1 MTDRIWI
8 AAVALLM
15 AALPLSAQNGAYNG
29 YSPYSVYGVGD
40 LHAAGTAYNASMGG
54 VGIAT
59 RNKRFVNTMNPASA
73 TARDSL
79 SFMADFGLSGK
90 FSLFQEGDLKGAKTL
105 FNINNFVISFPM
117 WRHTAFMVGIQP
129 FSDTGFSMSY
139 IDKITTGDQSIGYTG
154 NRAYGAYG
162 DGGLN
167 QFFAGASALLWNRLS
182 IGAQYNL
189 YFGTISKYSMS
200 QFSDASYRSQTLG
213 DTLQVRAHTAKFGL
227 QYEQPIGTGKFSL
240 VTDGDLK
247 GTKTLFNINDF
258 VISFPM
264 WRRTAFM
271 VGIQPFSDTGFSMS
285 YIDKITSGEQS
296 IGYTGNRAYGAAG
309 DGGLNQFF
317 AGASALLWNRLSV
330 GVQYNLYFGTISKY
344 SQSQFSDASYRTQT
358 LGDTLQVRAHTA
370 KFGLQYEQPVGTGK
384 LVVGATYRL
393 KARATGHAIEYSNV
407 AELDLGSH
415 ELEKDNIW
423 LGDEIGAGLAY
434 NQGDKWSFEVDYL
447 RSDWSHSNFDA
458 VRGFRNNGV
467 HSFSTSVAQ
476 SVKAGFEITPNR
488 NDIRYYLRRC
498 TYRLGAYMD
507 QSYYQ
512 VDGKNLMSAGIT
524 LGMTLPVFQGY
535 NGMTF
540 ALDLGQRGFGSGFVK
555 ENYLGFH
562 VGFNIFDIWF
572 RKPQY
577 Q

>member
-8 AAVALLM
+8 AVAAFLL
-15 AALPLSAQNGAYNG
+15 AALPLCAQNGAHNG
-29 YSPYSVYGVGD
+29 FSPYSVYGVGD
-40 LHAAGTAYNASMGG
+40 LHAAGTAFNASMGG

-59 RNKRFVNTMNPASA
+59 RNKRFVNTMNPASV

-90 FSLFQEGDLKGAKTL
+90 FSLFTEGDMKGTKTL
-105 FNINNFVISFPM
+105 FNINDFVISFPL
-117 WRHTAFMVGIQP
+117 WRRTAFMVGIQP

-139 IDKITTGDQSIGYTG
+139 VDKITSGEQSIGYTG

-227 QYEQPIGTGKFSL
+227 QYEQP
-240 VTDGDLK
+240 V
-247 GTKTLFNINDF
+247 
-258 VISFPM
+258 
-264 WRRTAFM
+264 
-271 VGIQPFSDTGFSMS
+271 
-285 YIDKITSGEQS
+285 
-296 IGYTGNRAYGAAG
+296 
-309 DGGLNQFF
+309 
-317 AGASALLWNRLSV
+317 GASGRLV
-330 GVQYNLYFGTISKY
+330 
-344 SQSQFSDASYRTQT
+344 A
-358 LGDTLQVRAHTA
+358 
-370 KFGLQYEQPVGTGK
+370 
-384 LVVGATYRL
+384 GATYRL
-393 KARATGHAIEYSNV
+393 KAKVTGHAIEYSNV

-415 ELEKDNIW
+415 ELDKDKIS
-423 LGDEIGAGLAY
+423 LGDEIGVGLAY
-434 NQGDKWSFEVDYL
+434 RQGEKWSLEFDYL
-447 RSDWSHSNFDA
+447 RGDWTGSNFDA

-467 HSFSTSVAQ
+467 HSFSTSTTQ
-476 SVKAGFEITPNR
+476 SFKAGFEITPNR
-488 NDIRYYLRRC
+488 NDIRYFLKRC

-507 QSYYQ
+507 QSYYR
-512 VDGKNLMSAGIT
+512 VDGQPVTAAGIT
-524 LGMTLPVFQGY
+524 LGMTVPVFQGY
-535 NGMTF
+535 NGITF
-540 ALDLGQRGFGSGFVK
+540 ALDLGQRGFGTGFVK

>member
-1 MTDRIWI
+1 MSRKTTGRIWI
-8 AAVALLM
+8 AVAALLLT
-15 AALPLSAQNGAYNG
+15 LPLSAQNGTYNG
-29 YSPYSVYGVGD
+29 FSPYSVYGVGD

-90 FSLFQEGDLKGAKTL
+90 FSLFSQDDLKGTKTL
-105 FNINNFVISFPM
+105 FNINNFVLSFPM

-129 FSDTGFSMSY
+129 FSDTGFSMAY
-139 IDKITTGDQSIGYTG
+139 MDKITSGDQSIGYTG

-182 IGAQYNL
+182 VGAQYNL

-200 QFSDASYRSQTLG
+200 QFTDASYRSQTLG

-227 QYEQPIGTGKFSL
+227 QYEQPIGTGK
-240 VTDGDLK
+240 
-247 GTKTLFNINDF
+247 
-258 VISFPM
+258 
-264 WRRTAFM
+264 
-271 VGIQPFSDTGFSMS
+271 
-285 YIDKITSGEQS
+285 
-296 IGYTGNRAYGAAG
+296 
-309 DGGLNQFF
+309 
-317 AGASALLWNRLSV
+317 
-330 GVQYNLYFGTISKY
+330 
-344 SQSQFSDASYRTQT
+344 
-358 LGDTLQVRAHTA
+358 
-370 KFGLQYEQPVGTGK
+370 

-393 KARATGHAIEYSNV
+393 KAKVSGHAIEYSNV
-407 AELDLGSH
+407 SELDLGSH
-415 ELEKDNIW
+415 ELEKDKVQ
-423 LGDEIGAGLAY
+423 LGDELGVGLAF
-434 NQGDKWSFEVDYL
+434 NRGDKWSVEFDYL
-447 RSDWSHSNFDA
+447 RGDWTGSNFDA

-467 HSFSTSVAQ
+467 YSFTTSKTQ
-476 SVKAGFEITPNR
+476 SFKAGFEITPNR
-488 NDIRYYLRRC
+488 NDIRYFMRRC
-498 TYRLGAYMD
+498 TYRVGAYMD

-512 VDGKNLMSAGIT
+512 VDGHNITSAGIT
-524 LGMTLPVFQGY
+524 LGMTVPVFQGY
-535 NGMTF
+535 NGITF
-540 ALDLGQRGFGSGFVK
+540 AIDLGQRGFGSAFVK

>member
-8 AAVALLM
+8 AVAALLL
-15 AALPLSAQNGAYNG
+15 AALPLSAQNGTYNG
-29 YSPYSVYGVGD
+29 FSPYSVYGIGD
-40 LHAAGTAYNASMGG
+40 LHAAGTAFNASMGG

-90 FSLFQEGDLKGAKTL
+90 FSVFSEGDLKGKKTL
-105 FNINNFVISFPM
+105 FNINDFVISFPM

-139 IDKITTGDQSIGYTG
+139 ADKITTGDQSIGYTG

-162 DGGLN
+162 DGGLH
-167 QFFAGASALLWNRLS
+167 QFFAAASATLWNRLS
-182 IGAQYNL
+182 VGAQYNL

-200 QFSDASYRSQTLG
+200 QFTDASYRSQTLG

-227 QYEQPIGTGKFSL
+227 QYEQPIGTGK
-240 VTDGDLK
+240 
-247 GTKTLFNINDF
+247 
-258 VISFPM
+258 
-264 WRRTAFM
+264 
-271 VGIQPFSDTGFSMS
+271 
-285 YIDKITSGEQS
+285 
-296 IGYTGNRAYGAAG
+296 
-309 DGGLNQFF
+309 
-317 AGASALLWNRLSV
+317 
-330 GVQYNLYFGTISKY
+330 
-344 SQSQFSDASYRTQT
+344 
-358 LGDTLQVRAHTA
+358 
-370 KFGLQYEQPVGTGK
+370 

-393 KARATGHAIEYSNV
+393 KAKVSGHAVEYSNIS
-407 AELDLGSH
+407 ELDLGRH
-415 ELEKDNIW
+415 ELDKDNIT
-423 LGDEIGAGLAY
+423 LGDELGVGLSYA
-434 NQGDKWSFEVDYL
+434 QGDKWSMEFDYI
-447 RSDWSHSNFDA
+447 RGDWTDSNFDA

-467 HSFSTSVAQ
+467 YSFTTSKSQ
-476 SVKAGFEITPNR
+476 SFRAGFELTPNR

-498 TYRLGAYMD
+498 TYRVGAYMD
-507 QSYYQ
+507 QSYYK
-512 VDGKNLMSAGIT
+512 VDGNNITSAGIT
-524 LGMTLPVFQGY
+524 LGMTVPVYQGY
-535 NGMTF
+535 NGITF
-540 ALDLGQRGFGSGFVK
+540 AIDLGQRGFGNAFVK

>member
-8 AAVALLM
+8 AVASLLL
-15 AALPLSAQNGAYNG
+15 ALPLSAQNGAYNG
-29 YSPYSVYGVGD
+29 YSPYSVYGIGD

-59 RNKRFVNTMNPASA
+59 RNKRFINTMNPASI

-90 FSLFQEGDLKGAKTL
+90 FSLFTQDDLKGTKTL
-105 FNINNFVISFPM
+105 FNINDFVISFPM
-117 WRHTAFMVGIQP
+117 WRRTAFMVGIQP
-129 FSDTGFSMSY
+129 FSDTGFSMAY
-139 IDKITTGDQSIGYTG
+139 TDKITSGDQSIGYTG

-189 YFGTISKYSMS
+189 FFGTISKYSIS
-200 QFSDASYRSQTLG
+200 QFSDASYRGQTMG

-227 QYEQPIGTGKFSL
+227 QYEQPIGTGK
-240 VTDGDLK
+240 
-247 GTKTLFNINDF
+247 
-258 VISFPM
+258 
-264 WRRTAFM
+264 
-271 VGIQPFSDTGFSMS
+271 
-285 YIDKITSGEQS
+285 
-296 IGYTGNRAYGAAG
+296 
-309 DGGLNQFF
+309 
-317 AGASALLWNRLSV
+317 
-330 GVQYNLYFGTISKY
+330 
-344 SQSQFSDASYRTQT
+344 
-358 LGDTLQVRAHTA
+358 
-370 KFGLQYEQPVGTGK
+370 

-393 KARATGHAIEYSNV
+393 KAKVSGHAVEYSNIS
-407 AELDLGSH
+407 ELDLGRH
-415 ELEKDNIW
+415 ELDKDNIT
-423 LGDEIGAGLAY
+423 LGDELGVGLSYA
-434 NQGDKWSFEVDYL
+434 QGDKWSMEFDYI
-447 RSDWSHSNFDA
+447 RGDWTDSNFDA

-467 HSFSTSVAQ
+467 YSFATSKSQ
-476 SVKAGFEITPNR
+476 SFRAGFELTPNR

-498 TYRLGAYMD
+498 TYRVGAYMD

-512 VDGKNLMSAGIT
+512 VDGNNITSAGIT
-524 LGMTLPVFQGY
+524 LGMTVPVYQGY
-535 NGMTF
+535 NGITF
-540 ALDLGQRGFGSGFVK
+540 AIDLGQRGFGNAFVK

>member
-8 AAVALLM
+8 AVASLLL
-15 AALPLSAQNGAYNG
+15 ALPLSAQNGAYNG
-29 YSPYSVYGVGD
+29 YSPYSVYGIGD

-59 RNKRFVNTMNPASA
+59 RNKRFINTMNPASI

-90 FSLFQEGDLKGAKTL
+90 FSLFTQDDLKGTKTL
-105 FNINNFVISFPM
+105 FNINDFVISFPM
-117 WRHTAFMVGIQP
+117 WRRTAFMVGIQP
-129 FSDTGFSMSY
+129 FSDTGFSMAY
-139 IDKITTGDQSIGYTG
+139 TDKITSGDQSIGYTG

-189 YFGTISKYSMS
+189 FFGTISKYSIS
-200 QFSDASYRSQTLG
+200 QFSDASYRGQTMG

-227 QYEQPIGTGKFSL
+227 QYEQPIGTGK
-240 VTDGDLK
+240 
-247 GTKTLFNINDF
+247 
-258 VISFPM
+258 
-264 WRRTAFM
+264 
-271 VGIQPFSDTGFSMS
+271 
-285 YIDKITSGEQS
+285 
-296 IGYTGNRAYGAAG
+296 
-309 DGGLNQFF
+309 
-317 AGASALLWNRLSV
+317 
-330 GVQYNLYFGTISKY
+330 
-344 SQSQFSDASYRTQT
+344 
-358 LGDTLQVRAHTA
+358 
-370 KFGLQYEQPVGTGK
+370 

-393 KARATGHAIEYSNV
+393 KAKVSGHAVEYSNIS
-407 AELDLGSH
+407 ELDLGRH
-415 ELEKDNIW
+415 ELDKDNIT
-423 LGDEIGAGLAY
+423 LGDELGVGLSYA
-434 NQGDKWSFEVDYL
+434 QGDKWSMEFDYI
-447 RSDWSHSNFDA
+447 RGDWTDSNFDA

-467 HSFSTSVAQ
+467 YSFSTSKSQ
-476 SVKAGFEITPNR
+476 SFRAGFELTPNR

-498 TYRLGAYMD
+498 TYRVGAYMD

-512 VDGKNLMSAGIT
+512 VDGNNITSAGIT
-524 LGMTLPVFQGY
+524 LGMTVPVYQGY
-535 NGMTF
+535 NGITF
-540 ALDLGQRGFGSGFVK
+540 AIDLGQRGFGNAFVK

>member
-1 MTDRIWI
+1 MIDRIWI
-8 AAVALLM
+8 AAALLV

-29 YSPYSVYGVGD
+29 YSPYSVYGIGD

-59 RNKRFVNTMNPASA
+59 RNRRFVNTMNPASS

-79 SFMADFGLSGK
+79 SFMADFGVSGK
-90 FSLFQEGDLKGAKTL
+90 LSLFTEGDLKGTKTL
-105 FNINNFVISFPM
+105 FNINDFVISFPM
-117 WRHTAFMVGIQP
+117 WRHTAAMIGIQP

-139 IDKITTGDQSIGYTG
+139 IDKITSGDQSIGYTG

-167 QFFAGASALLWNRLS
+167 QFFIGASAMFWKRLS

-189 YFGTISKYSMS
+189 LFGTISKYSMS

-227 QYEQPIGTGKFSL
+227 QYEQPIGTGK
-240 VTDGDLK
+240 
-247 GTKTLFNINDF
+247 
-258 VISFPM
+258 
-264 WRRTAFM
+264 
-271 VGIQPFSDTGFSMS
+271 
-285 YIDKITSGEQS
+285 
-296 IGYTGNRAYGAAG
+296 
-309 DGGLNQFF
+309 
-317 AGASALLWNRLSV
+317 
-330 GVQYNLYFGTISKY
+330 
-344 SQSQFSDASYRTQT
+344 
-358 LGDTLQVRAHTA
+358 
-370 KFGLQYEQPVGTGK
+370 

-393 KARATGHAIEYSNV
+393 KAKVSGHAVEYSNIS
-407 AELDLGSH
+407 ELDLGRH
-415 ELEKDNIW
+415 ELDKDNIT
-423 LGDEIGAGLAY
+423 LGDELGVGLSYA
-434 NQGDKWSFEVDYL
+434 QGDKWSMEFDYI
-447 RSDWSHSNFDA
+447 RGDWTDSNFDA

-467 HSFSTSVAQ
+467 YSFTTSKSQ
-476 SVKAGFEITPNR
+476 SFRAGFELTPNR

-498 TYRLGAYMD
+498 TYRVGAYMD
-507 QSYYQ
+507 QSYYK
-512 VDGKNLMSAGIT
+512 VDGNNITSAGIT
-524 LGMTLPVFQGY
+524 LGMTVPVYQGY
-535 NGMTF
+535 NGITF
-540 ALDLGQRGFGSGFVK
+540 AIDLGQRGFGNAFVK

>member
-8 AAVALLM
+8 AVASLLL
-15 AALPLSAQNGAYNG
+15 ALPLSAQNGAYNG
-29 YSPYSVYGVGD
+29 YSPYSVYGIGD

-59 RNKRFVNTMNPASA
+59 RNKRFINTMNPASI

-90 FSLFQEGDLKGAKTL
+90 FSLFTQDDLKGTKTL
-105 FNINNFVISFPM
+105 FNINDFVISFPM
-117 WRHTAFMVGIQP
+117 WRRTAFMVGIQP
-129 FSDTGFSMSY
+129 FSDTGFSMAY
-139 IDKITTGDQSIGYTG
+139 TDKITSGDQSIGYTG

-189 YFGTISKYSMS
+189 FFGTISKYSIS
-200 QFSDASYRSQTLG
+200 QFSDASYRGQTMG

-227 QYEQPIGTGKFSL
+227 QYEQPIGTGK
-240 VTDGDLK
+240 
-247 GTKTLFNINDF
+247 
-258 VISFPM
+258 
-264 WRRTAFM
+264 
-271 VGIQPFSDTGFSMS
+271 
-285 YIDKITSGEQS
+285 
-296 IGYTGNRAYGAAG
+296 
-309 DGGLNQFF
+309 
-317 AGASALLWNRLSV
+317 
-330 GVQYNLYFGTISKY
+330 
-344 SQSQFSDASYRTQT
+344 
-358 LGDTLQVRAHTA
+358 
-370 KFGLQYEQPVGTGK
+370 

-393 KARATGHAIEYSNV
+393 KAKVSGHAVEYSNIS
-407 AELDLGSH
+407 ELDLGRH
-415 ELEKDNIW
+415 ELDKDNIT
-423 LGDEIGAGLAY
+423 LGDELGVGLSYA
-434 NQGDKWSFEVDYL
+434 QGDKWSMEFDYI
-447 RSDWSHSNFDA
+447 RGDWTDSNFDA

-467 HSFSTSVAQ
+467 YSFTTSKSQ
-476 SVKAGFEITPNR
+476 SFRAGFELTPNR

-498 TYRLGAYMD
+498 TYRVGAYMD

-512 VDGKNLMSAGIT
+512 VDGNNITSAGIT
-524 LGMTLPVFQGY
+524 LGMTVPVYQGY
-535 NGMTF
+535 NGITF
-540 ALDLGQRGFGSGFVK
+540 AIDLGQRGFGNAFVK

>member
-8 AAVALLM
+8 AVAAFVL

-29 YSPYSVYGVGD
+29 FSPYSVYGIGD
-40 LHAAGTAYNASMGG
+40 LHAAGTAFNASMGG

-90 FSLFQEGDLKGAKTL
+90 FSVFSEGDLKSTKTL
-105 FNINNFVISFPM
+105 FNINDFVISFPM

-139 IDKITTGDQSIGYTG
+139 ADKITSGDQSIGYTG

-167 QFFAGASALLWNRLS
+167 QFFAGASATLWNRLS

-189 YFGTISKYSMS
+189 YFGTISKYSLS

-227 QYEQPIGTGKFSL
+227 QYEQPVGTGKF
-240 VTDGDLK
+240 
-247 GTKTLFNINDF
+247 
-258 VISFPM
+258 
-264 WRRTAFM
+264 
-271 VGIQPFSDTGFSMS
+271 
-285 YIDKITSGEQS
+285 
-296 IGYTGNRAYGAAG
+296 
-309 DGGLNQFF
+309 
-317 AGASALLWNRLSV
+317 
-330 GVQYNLYFGTISKY
+330 
-344 SQSQFSDASYRTQT
+344 
-358 LGDTLQVRAHTA
+358 
-370 KFGLQYEQPVGTGK
+370 
-384 LVVGATYRL
+384 VVGATYRL
-393 KARATGHAIEYSNV
+393 KARVTGHAVEYSNV
-407 AELDLGSH
+407 AELDLGDH
-415 ELEKDNIW
+415 ELKNDNIS
-423 LGDEIGAGLAY
+423 LGDEIGVGLGY
-434 NQGDKWSFEVDYL
+434 TQGDKWSVEVDYL
-447 RSDWSHSNFDA
+447 RGDWTGSNFDQ

-467 HSFSTSVAQ
+467 YAFTTGTMQ

-488 NDIRYYLRRC
+488 NDIRYFLRRC
-498 TYRLGAYMD
+498 TYRVGGYFD

-512 VDGKNLMSAGIT
+512 VDGKNILSAGIT
-524 LGMTLPVFQGY
+524 LGMTVPVFQGY
-535 NGMTF
+535 NGITF
-540 ALDLGQRGFGSGFVK
+540 AIDLGQRGFGTGFVK

>member
-8 AAVALLM
+8 AVASLLL
-15 AALPLSAQNGAYNG
+15 ALPLSAQNGAYNG
-29 YSPYSVYGVGD
+29 YSPYSVYGIGD

-59 RNKRFVNTMNPASA
+59 RNKRFINTMNPASI

-90 FSLFQEGDLKGAKTL
+90 FSLFTQDDLKGTKTL
-105 FNINNFVISFPM
+105 FNINDFVISFPM
-117 WRHTAFMVGIQP
+117 WRRTAFMVGIQP
-129 FSDTGFSMSY
+129 FSDTGFSMAY
-139 IDKITTGDQSIGYTG
+139 TDKITSGDQSIGYTG

-189 YFGTISKYSMS
+189 FFGTISKYSIS
-200 QFSDASYRSQTLG
+200 QFSDASYRGQTMG

-227 QYEQPIGTGKFSL
+227 QYEQPIGTGK
-240 VTDGDLK
+240 
-247 GTKTLFNINDF
+247 
-258 VISFPM
+258 
-264 WRRTAFM
+264 
-271 VGIQPFSDTGFSMS
+271 
-285 YIDKITSGEQS
+285 
-296 IGYTGNRAYGAAG
+296 
-309 DGGLNQFF
+309 
-317 AGASALLWNRLSV
+317 
-330 GVQYNLYFGTISKY
+330 
-344 SQSQFSDASYRTQT
+344 
-358 LGDTLQVRAHTA
+358 
-370 KFGLQYEQPVGTGK
+370 

-393 KARATGHAIEYSNV
+393 KAKVSGHAVEYSNIS
-407 AELDLGSH
+407 ELDLGRH
-415 ELEKDNIW
+415 ELDKDNIT
-423 LGDEIGAGLAY
+423 LGDELGVGLSYA
-434 NQGDKWSFEVDYL
+434 QGDKWSMEFDYI
-447 RSDWSHSNFDA
+447 RGDWTDSNFDA

-467 HSFSTSVAQ
+467 YSFTTSKSQ
-476 SVKAGFEITPNR
+476 SFRAGFELTPNR

-498 TYRLGAYMD
+498 TYRVGAYMD
-507 QSYYQ
+507 QSYYK
-512 VDGKNLMSAGIT
+512 VDGNNITSAGIT
-524 LGMTLPVFQGY
+524 LGMTVPVYQGY
-535 NGMTF
+535 NGITF
-540 ALDLGQRGFGSGFVK
+540 AIDLGQRGFGNAFVK